1 MNTEDVDGE
10 PPRKKRRGGELGR
23 DWKCEFDGCTKDFK
37 SAGQVSLYGAHV
49 KPFFLQKK
57 ALTTHTNITH
67 LGQRDHVCPHE
78 TCKRAFGYK
87 HLLQRHLAKRH
98 SASSASESSDEDAAF
113 FPTPAAAKLDIDTIT
128 GNNYAQAASKKL
140 KAAKALR
147 CPYPHLD
154 DLAAVADGLLCDY
167 VFSRAYDLRRHL
179 QSEHDVIV
187 DKNSVDMW
195 VQVRWREQ
203 K

>member
-1 MNTEDVDGE
+1 MA
-10 PPRKKRRGGELGR
+10 
-23 DWKCEFDGCTKDFK
+23 
-37 SAGQVSLYGAHV
+37 SHHV
-49 KPFFLQKK
+49 KNGEAVSWEEIGNVKFTVVQRTLNRQVKYLLAARMLIYFSLQKK

-78 TCKRAFGYK
+78 ACKRAFGYK

-98 SASSASESSDEDAAF
+98 SASSASESSDEDATF

-140 KAAKALR
+140 KAAKALQ

-154 DLAAVADGLLCDY
+154 DLAAVADGLPCDY
-167 VFSRAYDLRRHL
+167 VFSRAYDFRRHL

-187 DKNSVDMW
+187 DKDSVDLW